1 MIPDKETSIGVIVL
15 YSLNIKPFLAQG

>member
-1 MIPDKETSIGVIVL
+1 MVPDKETSIGVIVL